1 MIMPSSRLRSVTW
14 FAPHRVLSVALL
26 LAATVAGCSGG
37 DSDECGGI
45 IEPLR
50 VITPSPATL
59 ALDLGLTGQLSASV
73 SGGCA
78 NDDRS
83 VRWTSSDTAIATV
96 DASGKVTAI
105 AAGTATVIATAFS
118 DRARTT
124 VPVTVRPRVATS
136 ISVTPDVDTLSP
148 LGTRTLTTVIRDQ
161 NGTVIPTAPVTW
173 RTLTPNQATV
183 SVAGVVTAIAAGT
196 ASIEAA
202 TPRAGADS
210 LRDTVQ
216 VLIVDACSLV
226 RPVQIGST
234 FSGSIDASTCQ
245 NLFGYRVANQY
256 SITAAA
262 QTYYSIRLVPTI
274 TTALVPLNISGGLF
288 GMPATDTAVTAFGVI
303 RAGTF
308 GFLVTAPSQ
317 DPGTY
322 TVTTALN
329 PDPRSACVT
338 TDVTT
343 GVSFATAITPT
354 CTTRDI
360 RILPALAPQ
369 QQVRITA
376 SAPGFAV
383 TIELRNNATGALIQR
398 GIATAAGG
406 VATIAFTNNNQLR
419 FGLLK
424 VIGGVNVNDLVTVT
438 IAQ

>member
-1 MIMPSSRLRSVTW
+1 MRHPLL
-14 FAPHRVLSVALL
+14 ALALL
-26 LAATVAGCSGG
+26 LAATIAGCSSG
-37 DSDECGGI
+37 DSGECGGI

-50 VITPSPATL
+50 VITPTPATL
-59 ALDLGLTGQLSASV
+59 ALDLGLTGQISASV

-78 NDDRS
+78 TDDRT
-83 VRWTSSDTAIATV
+83 VRWASSDTAVAKV
-96 DASGKVTAI
+96 DASGTVTAI
-105 AAGTATVIATAFS
+105 GAGSATLTATAFS

-124 VPVTVRPRVATS
+124 VPVTVRPRVATA
-136 ISVTPDVDTLSP
+136 IDVTPELDTLSP
-148 LGTRTLTTVIRDQ
+148 LGTRPLTVVIRDQ
-161 NGTVIPTAPVTW
+161 NGTVIPSAPISW

-196 ASIEAA
+196 ARIEAA
-202 TPRAGADS
+202 TPRAAGADS

-288 GMPATDTAVTAFGVI
+288 GLPATDTAVTAFGVI

-308 GFLVTAPSQ
+308 GFLVTAPTQ
-317 DPGTY
+317 DPGSY

-360 RILPALAPQ
+360 RILPALAPG

-376 SAPGFAV
+376 SAQGFAV

-398 GIATAAGG
+398 QIATAAGG
-406 VATIAFTNNNQLR
+406 VATIALTNNNQLR